1 MRIPVDRSLATR
13 AWSRSRFVAS
23 AGAALA
29 GLGVQQ
35 YRTDRQVRRSQY
47 RRLRGLVEYAYQNV
61 PHYRGEWQ
69 ERRLAPGD
77 LKSIDDL
84 ARFPILERRT
94 IAVERSR
101 LTSRIAL
108 AGPQGQLHAMTT
120 TGSTG
125 TPLEIVLSSG
135 ELAHSR
141 ALAHYGHIRSGRRLS
156 DVVAHVCVP
165 DRLAERGHVLARL
178 GVGRTVP
185 VDLLEGVEANL
196 ATLERVQPDVI
207 YGYPSYLSLLAH
219 SVLESGGT
227 GIQPRLVITNGEVL
241 GPAVRSLL
249 SSAFECEVRN
259 SYGSVEF
266 HQIAF
271 GCRAQSLHVL
281 PSVIVEVDEETVGDD
296 GCSDILVTSL
306 YHRTM
311 PLIRYRLGDR
321 IKLRKDPC
329 ACGDPL
335 PAIETVVGRS
345 DDFVTLPSGRKVSAR
360 AINLL
365 EGVEGILEY
374 QIVQQER
381 DLFVVSVVPIGVL
394 DAPKEEEIE
403 RIIQRGC
410 GDEPIR
416 VEVRSTS
423 GIGRSRTGKLRAV
436 VSNVS

>member
-1 MRIPVDRSLATR
+1 
-13 AWSRSRFVAS
+13 
-23 AGAALA
+23 
-29 GLGVQQ
+29 
-35 YRTDRQVRRSQY
+35 
-47 RRLRGLVEYAYQNV
+47 
-61 PHYRGEWQ
+61 
-69 ERRLAPGD
+69 
-77 LKSIDDL
+77 
-84 ARFPILERRT
+84 
-94 IAVERSR
+94 
-101 LTSRIAL
+101 
-108 AGPQGQLHAMTT
+108 
-120 TGSTG
+120 
-125 TPLEIVLSSG
+125 
-135 ELAHSR
+135 
-141 ALAHYGHIRSGRRLS
+141 
-156 DVVAHVCVP
+156 
-165 DRLAERGHVLARL
+165 
-178 GVGRTVP
+178 
-185 VDLLEGVEANL
+185 
-196 ATLERVQPDVI
+196 
-207 YGYPSYLSLLAH
+207 
-219 SVLESGGT
+219 
-227 GIQPRLVITNGEVL
+227 
-241 GPAVRSLL
+241 
-249 SSAFECEVRN
+249 
-259 SYGSVEF
+259 
-266 HQIAF
+266 
-271 GCRAQSLHVL
+271 
-281 PSVIVEVDEETVGDD
+281 VGDD

>member
-1 MRIPVDRSLATR
+1 MRDLVEHAYRNVPYYRSEFDERGLDPR
-13 AWSRSRFVAS
+13 DLSGVADL
-23 AGAALA
+23 AALP
-29 GLGVQQ
+29 V
-35 YRTDRQVRRSQY
+35 
-47 RRLRGLVEYAYQNV
+47 
-61 PHYRGEWQ
+61 
-69 ERRLAPGD
+69 
-77 LKSIDDL
+77 
-84 ARFPILERRT
+84 LERRT
-94 IAVERSR
+94 IAVGRDRLMSR
-101 LTSRIAL
+101 EAL
-108 AGPQGQLHAMTT
+108 AGRRGRLHAMTT

-125 TPLEIVLSSG
+125 APLEIVVSSA
-135 ELAHSR
+135 ELAQSR

-165 DRLAERGHVLARL
+165 ERLADRGHALARL

-196 ATLERVQPDVI
+196 ATLERMQPDVI

-219 SVLESGGT
+219 AALDRTGV
-227 GIQPRLVITNGEVL
+227 GIQPRLIITNGEVL
-241 GPAVRSLL
+241 GRSVRSLL
-249 SSAFECEVRN
+249 AAAFGSDVRN

-281 PSVIVEVDEETVGDD
+281 PSVIVEVDSETVGDD
-296 GCSDILVTSL
+296 RCGDILVTSL
-306 YHRTM
+306 YHQTM

-321 IKLRKDPC
+321 VQLRDGPC

-365 EGVEGILEY
+365 ESIDGILEY

-381 DLFVVSVVPIGVL
+381 DLFEVSVVPNGVL
-394 DAPKEEEIE
+394 DAQTVEDIE
-403 RIIQRGC
+403 RIIRRGC
-410 GDEPIR
+410 APEPVR
-416 VEVRSTS
+416 VEVRSTGS
-423 GIGRSRTGKLRAV
+423 IGRSRTGKLQAV